1 MDLLV
6 KYYRF
11 FSIANARTIASS
23 SCKLSLAKPLLSKD
37 WSSSWND
44 EKCNAHL
51 DSNEQHQD
59 FSIFFNW
66 KSGIHKIVASFSV
79 PYIHEKRGNEKKV
92 INVNSGKDVKLICNI
107 RTTGQTS
114 KPVYYWLKDNQVLI
128 LSDHHRMRLKPYR
141 YLRITSA
148 KKKDSGIYICG
159 AVNNC
164 GWNTYTMQLFVG
176 SE

>member
-1 MDLLV
+1 MIPSSLMFKAFLLG
-6 KYYRF
+6 
-11 FSIANARTIASS
+11 IL
-23 SCKLSLAKPLLSKD
+23 CSLG
-37 WSSSWND
+37 
-44 EKCNAHL
+44 
-51 DSNEQHQD
+51 
-59 FSIFFNW
+59 
-66 KSGIHKIVASFSV
+66 SGRQTRACSV

-114 KPVYYWLKDNQVLI
+114 KPVYYWLKDYQVLI

-141 YLRITSA
+141 YLGITSA

-176 SE
+176 SPALDPNKITLGVKTDVLSFLIRRKQ

>member
-1 MDLLV
+1 MIPSSLMFKAFLLGV
-6 KYYRF
+6 L
-11 FSIANARTIASS
+11 
-23 SCKLSLAKPLLSKD
+23 CSLG
-37 WSSSWND
+37 
-44 EKCNAHL
+44 
-51 DSNEQHQD
+51 
-59 FSIFFNW
+59 
-66 KSGIHKIVASFSV
+66 SGRQTRACSV

-107 RTTGQTS
+107 RTTDQTS
-114 KPVYYWLKDNQVLI
+114 KPVYYWLRDKQVLI

-141 YLRITSA
+141 YLRIISA

-176 SE
+176 SPALDPNKITVGVKTDVLSFLIRRKQLLILMFFEIKKSQPACRRES